1 MFIDHVVNVPYFLPI
16 FSCWCVPYMR
26 NSFTMLN
33 SFFPPLDCY
42 RLAVL
47 PRRNFNFIKTLIAFV
62 SVCFSFALPALCA
75 ISICA
80 CRIYNTLKGLN
91 LTKEIKLLLNS
102 FYNWLVTDLKV
113 NYLANQIAFHSG
125 LTCVIVLGGH
135 LMFWISS
142 RNLHILI

>member
-1 MFIDHVVNVPYFLPI
+1 
-16 FSCWCVPYMR
+16 MR

-33 SFFPPLDCY
+33 SYFPPLGCY
-42 RLAVL
+42 RSAAL
-47 PRRNFNFIKTLIAFV
+47 PRRNFNFIKTLIAFM

-113 NYLANQIAFHSG
+113 NYLANQIAFHSA

-135 LMFWISS
+135 LMFSISS
-142 RNLHILI
+142 RNFHNLI